1 MLSVSVVVSFIFY
14 FRNAYQKDP
23 TLLMLT
29 GVMTLM
35 MSNGGDAEGA
45 FLYGVDRAY
54 MTVFGVVVYTLVGT
68 FLFPTK
74 TEQNLRQLIEQLN
87 QAQRALFTAVLQNFE
102 QKSAGQVS
110 PQEEGV
116 ENPEAEEPQPNVDS
130 LIEQM
135 FAAQNAL
142 EQRFATVSVECS
154 DVSAYMKEWRLAVHL
169 NKQVTQQL
177 TVAAHSHFS
186 HQQDRESIS
195 NFDQAVVWGSCI
207 KTCRV

>member
-1 MLSVSVVVSFIFY
+1 
-14 FRNAYQKDP
+14 YQKDP

-87 QAQRALFTAVLQNFE
+87 QAQRALFTAILQNFE
-102 QKSAGQVS
+102 QKSA
-110 PQEEGV
+110 
-116 ENPEAEEPQPNVDS
+116 
-130 LIEQM
+130 
-135 FAAQNAL
+135 
-142 EQRFATVSVECS
+142 
-154 DVSAYMKEWRLAVHL
+154 
-169 NKQVTQQL
+169 
-177 TVAAHSHFS
+177 
-186 HQQDRESIS
+186 
-195 NFDQAVVWGSCI
+195 
-207 KTCRV
+207 

>member
-1 MLSVSVVVSFIFY
+1 
-14 FRNAYQKDP
+14 
-23 TLLMLT
+23 
-29 GVMTLM
+29 
-35 MSNGGDAEGA
+35 
-45 FLYGVDRAY
+45 
-54 MTVFGVVVYTLVGT
+54 
-68 FLFPTK
+68 
-74 TEQNLRQLIEQLN
+74 
-87 QAQRALFTAVLQNFE
+87 FTAILQNFE

-110 PQEEGV
+110 LQEEGE
-116 ENPEAEEPQPNVDS
+116 ENPEAGEPQPSVDS

-186 HQQDRESIS
+186 HQ
-195 NFDQAVVWGSCI
+195 
-207 KTCRV
+207 